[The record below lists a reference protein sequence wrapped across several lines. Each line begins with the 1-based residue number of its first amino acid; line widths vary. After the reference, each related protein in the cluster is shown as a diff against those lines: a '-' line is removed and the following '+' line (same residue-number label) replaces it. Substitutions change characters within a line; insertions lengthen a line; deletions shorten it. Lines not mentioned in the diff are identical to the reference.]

1 MDDQPN
7 GRVTQTLAR
16 VAERHGDPAEAI
28 YAELFQRYPDT
39 EPLFVLD
46 RNGAVR
52 GNMLANVFAVLID
65 LEADQR
71 YGLNMLRAEM
81 QTHDNLGVER
91 ARFFEF
97 LDVVKVGVASA
108 LAEAW
113 TEADARAWDELI
125 ALAQTVAEEPVI

>member
-1 MDDQPN
+1 MSDQST
-7 GRVTQTLAR
+7 GRVTQTLER
-16 VAERHGDPAEAI
+16 VAERHGDPADVV
-28 YAELFQRYPDT
+28 YAELFRRYPDA

-52 GNMLANVFAVLID
+52 GSMLANVFAVLMD

-91 ARFFEF
+91 PRFFAF
-97 LDVVKVGVASA
+97 LDVVKASVAGV
-108 LAEAW
+108 LAEEW

-125 ALAQTVAEEPVI
+125 ALARTAAEEPIA